1 MKQKSEEE
9 RKEVNEMDIRT
20 AWTSTVINTLY
31 DLFKDTKFGGIP
43 FRGISLV
50 TRKDVTGQ
58 DVVSVNFVFTQGAK
72 NA

>member
-1 MKQKSEEE
+1 MKQKPEEE

-31 DLFKDTKFGGIP
+31 DLFKDSAFGGIP